1 MYPKSEL
8 KLEGEGSKQELVV
21 TIRIDTKWLDAQF
34 ASELAGQLRNEAT
47 TMVDRWY
54 RDNGRGDV
62 QKIFR
67 ESFENATVLVKEHLA
82 RWDEPELKKYAELE
96 FKRRIDGVVEEALDE
111 LKQRI
116 LRGTRPSEGE

>member
-1 MYPKSEL
+1 MTMYPKSEL

-67 ESFENATVLVKEHLA
+67 ESFENASSLQAV
-82 RWDEPELKKYAELE
+82 
-96 FKRRIDGVVEEALDE
+96 
-111 LKQRI
+111 QS
-116 LRGTRPSEGE
+116 LRNRSLHSGWSSLTM